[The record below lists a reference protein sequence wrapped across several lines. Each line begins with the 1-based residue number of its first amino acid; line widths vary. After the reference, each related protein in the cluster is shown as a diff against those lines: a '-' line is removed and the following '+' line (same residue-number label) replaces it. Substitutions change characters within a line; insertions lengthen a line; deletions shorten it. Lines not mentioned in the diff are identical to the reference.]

1 MLFVGLTGGIG
12 SGKSA
17 VAERLAR
24 RGAVVIDADDLAR
37 RAVEAGTPG
46 FEAVV
51 AAFGPAVVGPDGEL
65 DRAVL
70 ADMVFGDPDARHR
83 LEAIVHPEVARLLGE
98 VVDPYRETDRIVVYD
113 VPLLV
118 ERGLQGLFD
127 VVVTVEAPERLRF
140 DRLAAHRGMAE
151 EEARERMAAQA
162 SDQDRAAVADV
173 VVPND
178 GALDELDHRVR
189 ELWEELER
197 RSAGRPAPGH
207 HDRGSAPGPV

>member
-46 FEAVV
+46 FAAAV
-51 AAFGPAVVGPDGEL
+51 AAFGPAMVGPDGEL
-65 DRAVL
+65 DRGAL
-70 ADMVFGDPDARHR
+70 ADVVFADPDARRR

-98 VVDPYRETDRIVVYD
+98 AVAPYRDTDRVVVYD

-118 ERGLQGLFD
+118 ERGLRGLFD
-127 VVVTVEAPERLRF
+127 VVVTVQASEGLRL
-140 DRLAAHRGMAE
+140 DRLAGGRGMAE

-162 SDQDRAAVADV
+162 SDEERAAVADIV
-173 VVPND
+173 LSNE
-178 GALDELDHRVR
+178 GALDDLDDRVQ
-189 ELWEELER
+189 ELWEALQR
-197 RSAGRPAPGH
+197 RSAGARRRDD